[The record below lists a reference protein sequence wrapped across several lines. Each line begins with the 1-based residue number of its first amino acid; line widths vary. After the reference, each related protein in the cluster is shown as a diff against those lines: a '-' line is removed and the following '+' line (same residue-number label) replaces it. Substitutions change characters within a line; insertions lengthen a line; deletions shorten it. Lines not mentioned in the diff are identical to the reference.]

1 LYKFFGIL
9 VAIFI
14 SLLPPYYYL
23 YLKPKPIISS
33 CDTKDINITSNTPS
47 EVKDFKENNQKKIV
61 QKKIICTP
69 TKKTSQKPR
78 LMIIMDDL
86 ATIKEA
92 KALKSLPFHVVPS
105 IFPKTISHPNT
116 PKMAKMFKSIMMHLP
131 MEAVSFSK
139 PEINTL
145 LIQDNYKTLK
155 TKINNSLKEFS
166 NIKAINNHTGSK
178 FTATYQPFY
187 NSIKILKNRGIFFI
201 DSKTTTKSEYIKI
214 SKKLQQKIFQRD
226 IFLDNILKV
235 SYIKSQLKKAVKIAK
250 AKGFA
255 IAICHPKKETFK
267 ALRQS
272 KQLLKNIKLVG
283 IDEL

>member
-1 LYKFFGIL
+1 M

-14 SLLPPYYYL
+14 SLLPLYYYL
-23 YLKPKPIISS
+23 YLQPKPIKQINN
-33 CDTKDINITSNTPS
+33 DLNITKILKTIKIKELNTTIISNKPQ
-47 EVKDFKENNQKKIV
+47 E
-61 QKKIICTP
+61 
-69 TKKTSQKPR
+69 TKKPK

-105 IFPKTISHPNT
+105 IFPKTPTHPNT

-131 MEAVSFSK
+131 MEA
-139 PEINTL
+139 
-145 LIQDNYKTLK
+145 
-155 TKINNSLKEFS
+155 
-166 NIKAINNHTGSK
+166 INNHTGSL
-178 FTATYQPFY
+178 FTSKYKSFY
-187 NSIKILKNRGIFFI
+187 ESIKILKDKGIFFI
-201 DSKTTTKSEYIKI
+201 DSKTTTKSKYIEV

-226 IFLDNILKV
+226 IFLDNKLEV